1 MPVASSVRSRGAGVV
16 FQSFEY
22 MLGFLPALLLFY
34 TLVRRSRIASTVV
47 LVFGSAIFYAWR
59 TVWWLAPLIV
69 AATVD
74 YYVGA
79 KMSVEGTS
87 EQVRRR
93 WLVLSMVVN
102 LALLSAFKYLG
113 WLTLSTNEMFA
124 WLGIAASFPVIAT
137 TLPPGISFYTFETMS
152 YTIDVYRRHYKAE
165 RSFLVYLNFVL
176 FFPHLVAG
184 PILRPRDLIGQLKV
198 VRPPATVAEVREALC
213 YIVWGLFK
221 KITFAD
227 NFGDLV
233 EFATGNS
240 PPYQTAG
247 AGLIYGLAFTLQI
260 YCDFSAY
267 TDIARGSAL
276 LFGIKLPRNFMT
288 PIFSRSPRE
297 FWQRWHITLSTWIR
311 DYLYIPLGGNHG
323 THARQFAVI
332 MFTMGLAGL
341 WHGAGTMFILWGL
354 FHGALIIIYRA
365 PPLARFIAAS
375 EAGGWRA
382 GAAWTVFFALS
393 VFGWMMFRA
402 GSGQPHE
409 MTKMLDS
416 LWMLPQAFEAP
427 AFLRAL
433 RQLALLATPL
443 FLAEWVAYRR
453 GVEFPDVLNGFATVP
468 LAAVLASMWFFGIT
482 FAKRSGYDFIYFAF

>member
-1 MPVASSVRSRGAGVV
+1 MV

-22 MLGFLPALLLFY
+22 LFGFLPALLLLY
-34 TLVRRSRIASTVV
+34 TIVRRSRIASTVV
-47 LVFGSAIFYAWR
+47 LVVGSAVFYAWK
-59 TVWWLAPLIV
+59 TVWWLGPLVV

-87 EQVRRR
+87 EQVRKR
-93 WLVLSMVVN
+93 WLVLSLVVN
-102 LALLSAFKYLG
+102 LSLLGAFKYLG
-113 WLTLSTNEMFA
+113 WLTLSTNEMLA
-124 WLGIAASFPVIAT
+124 WFGVGASLPVVAT

-152 YTIDVYRRHYKAE
+152 YTIDVYRRQYKAE
-165 RSFLVYLNFVL
+165 PSFLVYLNFVL

-198 VRPPATVAEVREALC
+198 VRPQATPAEVREALC

-233 EFATGNS
+233 EFAAGNR
-240 PPYQTAG
+240 PPYLVPG

-267 TDIARGSAL
+267 TDIARGTAL

-323 THARQFAVI
+323 TPVRQFAVI

-341 WHGAGTMFILWGL
+341 WHGAGTMFILWGV

-365 PPLARFIAAS
+365 PPLVRFIKAS
-375 EAGGWRA
+375 DDGGWRA
-382 GAAWTVFFALS
+382 GVAWAVFLILS

-409 MTKMLDS
+409 MSKMLDTI
-416 LWMLPQAFEAP
+416 LVLPQALSVP
-427 AFLRAL
+427 AFLLAAK
-433 RQLALLATPL
+433 QLVLLSTPL
-443 FLAEWVAYRR
+443 LIAEWVAYRR
-453 GVEFPDVLNGFATVP
+453 GCEFPDVLNGFGTVP
-468 LAAVLASMWFFGIT
+468 LAGAITSMWFFGII